1 MLPIG
6 RGSAVPI
13 AKQRRVAEGSQFA
26 LQYISADLTFVV
38 SRHWTLPEMKID
50 QSYFCMTD
58 LLVVLKLMGFRM
70 HYPLCLSSFII
81 ITGLLQWISMLVVVN
96 WSISVGLAKLHLTPN
111 FLMEFAR
118 IFIIL
123 LHALCSSLEFPTK
136 REKNELKLFDSHVL
150 ETK

>member
-13 AKQRRVAEGSQFA
+13 AKQWRVAEGSRFA

-58 LLVVLKLMGFRM
+58 LLVVFKLMGFRM
-70 HYPLCLSSFII
+70 HYSMYPLCLSSFII

-96 WSISVGLAKLHLTPN
+96 WSISVGLAKN
-111 FLMEFAR
+111 FHHFTSCSVF
-118 IFIIL
+118 FIRVS
-123 LHALCSSLEFPTK
+123 HEK
-136 REKNELKLFDSHVL
+136 REK
-150 ETK
+150 